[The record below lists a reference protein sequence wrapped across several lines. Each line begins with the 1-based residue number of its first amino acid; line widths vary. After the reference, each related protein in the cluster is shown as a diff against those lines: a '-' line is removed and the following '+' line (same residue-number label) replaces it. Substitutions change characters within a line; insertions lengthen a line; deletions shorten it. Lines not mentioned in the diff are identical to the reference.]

1 MTGGFAPTVL
11 HREALDYTYPLVVT
25 EGEGTVDGTE
35 ELNFL
40 PMETSGNV
48 AVSAYYVKNG
58 KTYLRVYEFAG
69 AHGTV
74 TLQGYRLHI
83 CDLLEQGTG
92 ECFDETVSV
101 TGRQIRTFRVEKK

>member
-1 MTGGFAPTVL
+1 MKTLLKRMSAGL
-11 HREALDYTYPLVVT
+11 LALFIVVS
-25 EGEGTVDGTE
+25 
-35 ELNFL
+35 LL
-40 PMETSGNV
+40 PMSI
-48 AVSAYYVKNG
+48 SAAPSSTKIITTPTGYDEASDVNYVKNG

-69 AHGTV
+69 ADGTV

-83 CDLLEQGTG
+83 CDLLEQETG